1 MTYLHRWQGNLE
13 WLEWSNLDQITSES
27 FGRGSELWQNKKEI
41 KIKREGISELWFDK
55 RLKIKREFVEQYM
68 EEYF

>member
-27 FGRGSELWQNKKEI
+27 FGRGSELWENKQGNKD
-41 KIKREGISELWFDK
+41 KKR
-55 RLKIKREFVEQYM
+55 R
-68 EEYF
+68 YFRVMVWQKT